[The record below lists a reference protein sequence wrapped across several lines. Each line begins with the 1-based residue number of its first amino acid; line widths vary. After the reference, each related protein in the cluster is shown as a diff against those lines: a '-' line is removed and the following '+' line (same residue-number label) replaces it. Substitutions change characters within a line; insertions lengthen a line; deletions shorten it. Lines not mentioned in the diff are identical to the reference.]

1 MPETNLQKCYHKVKK
16 GCNKFL
22 PLLTFFVFSVKF
34 RSHSDPY
41 EDLGSYTYIKKEE
54 HPFRCKHGARHS
66 SDRRCFKA
74 VVTAS
79 TARVRARHSLLDYSA
94 ILKNNPFGFPA
105 GELTPLTGSRKGPS
119 ASQTDVTL
127 VGTIAGRRELS
138 YAVFADKTGKQQII
152 RAGEDVYGLGRLEE
166 VEKNRVV
173 LSSHGRKTEIPL
185 ADIVSVKEIKTSYPS
200 VAPRSRASLG
210 RRTGPSTYVVNQQRV
225 LQAINKPDQLL
236 TDARFIPHIV
246 AGRQEGFTLREVRP
260 GGIYAGLGLRN
271 GDVLLR
277 INQYNIS
284 NPEAALQAFNA
295 LKGMDKA
302 ELNIIRKGQKMTL
315 TYQIR

>member
-1 MPETNLQKCYHKVKK
+1 MKTSGLIHIAR
-16 GCNKFL
+16 NKNALFVVNTVL
-22 PLLTFFVFSVKF
+22 AIVLTVAVLSLVRDVVSVVFAPK
-34 RSHSDPY
+34 
-41 EDLGSYTYIKKEE
+41 T
-54 HPFRCKHGARHS
+54 
-66 SDRRCFKA
+66 KA

-79 TARVRARHSLLDYSA
+79 KVRARARHSLLDYA
-94 ILKNNPFGFPA
+94 GILKNNPFGFPA
-105 GELTPLTGSRKGPS
+105 GELTPLSAARKGPAVS
-119 ASQTDVTL
+119 RTDVTL
-127 VGTIAGRRELS
+127 VGTVAGRRKLS

-152 RAGEDVYGLGRLEE
+152 RTGEDVYGLGRLEE
-166 VEKNRVV
+166 VKKDHVV
-173 LSSHGRKTEIPL
+173 VSSHGRKTEIPL
-185 ADIVSVKEIKTSYPS
+185 ADIASVKEVKTSYPS
-200 VAPRSRASLG
+200 YRPLSSRSRESLG
-210 RRTGPSTYVVNQQRV
+210 RRTGPSTYVVDQQRV

-246 AGRQEGFTLREVRP
+246 AGKQEGFILREVRP

-295 LKGMDKA
+295 LKGMDTA
-302 ELNIIRKGQKMTL
+302 RLNIIRRGQKMTL